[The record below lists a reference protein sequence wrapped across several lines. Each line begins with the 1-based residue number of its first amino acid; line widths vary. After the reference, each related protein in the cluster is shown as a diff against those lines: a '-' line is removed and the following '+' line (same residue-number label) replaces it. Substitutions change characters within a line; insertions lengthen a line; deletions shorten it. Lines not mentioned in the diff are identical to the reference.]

1 MQVKQI
7 SCNNCGATLNVDI
20 GRPKGFCQ
28 FCGSPYVIES
38 AMNKPQIDVVATF
51 QQAIK
56 AERSRMYDEA
66 MRLYDL
72 ILQVEPTL
80 YAAQIGKAFAT
91 LSSLKDNV
99 GNLEYF
105 KTLFEPIVLKAEQT
119 ENKENIH
126 TLVLDK
132 VWSIKHLLLEA
143 NQINLK
149 TNPPVYMNNL
159 TLIHDLQMYINSY
172 AAREQFPNPNDAYKM
187 NYRQLQKDI
196 IDFGN
201 SIIYMSRK
209 IGTFIPYKW
218 NNPDYLRRVSED
230 VKQAEKTLKEFNK
243 KFK

>member
-1 MQVKQI
+1 MEVKQI

-38 AMNKPQIDVVATF
+38 SNNKPQIDIVATF

-66 MRLYDL
+66 ARLYDQ
-72 ILQVEPTL
+72 ILEADPTL
-80 YAAQIGKAFAT
+80 NAAIIGKVFTT

-105 KTLFEPIVLKAEQT
+105 KTLFEPAVLKAEQT
-119 ENKENIH
+119 ENIENLH

-149 TNPPVYMNNL
+149 MNPPVYMNNL
-159 TLIHDLQMYINSY
+159 VLIHDLQMYINSY
-172 AAREQFPNPNDAYKM
+172 AARGQFSNPNDAYKM

-209 IGTFIPYKW
+209 IGSYVPYKW
-218 NNPDYLRRVSED
+218 NNRDYLNRVSED
-230 VKQAEKTLKEFNK
+230 IKQAEKTLKEFNK